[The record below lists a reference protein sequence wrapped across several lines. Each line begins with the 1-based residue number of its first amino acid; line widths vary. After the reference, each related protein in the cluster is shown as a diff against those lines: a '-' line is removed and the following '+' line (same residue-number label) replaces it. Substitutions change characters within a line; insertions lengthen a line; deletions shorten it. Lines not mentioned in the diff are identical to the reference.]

1 MFSEISELMTQSLI
15 NNQII
20 QSDNRELYRYGIQQG
35 LTMILNL
42 ATTLLIGVLC
52 DMLWQSIVFHLAYI
66 PLRSYAG
73 GYHAKTPVRCY
84 LFSSAMM
91 FAILSVMRW
100 VTISNLICG
109 IMLLLSLVCVFL
121 LAPVADHNKPLDDT
135 EQNVYRHRARVIAV
149 SEVLIVLACLW
160 IHQEGVMR
168 CITWSMATLSAILIL
183 GWIKNRIL
191 AN

>member
-1 MFSEISELMTQSLI
+1 MFTEVSERLTQSLI
-15 NNQII
+15 TNQII

-52 DMLWQSIVFHLAYI
+52 GMLWQSIVFYMTYI

-84 LFSSAMM
+84 LFSIAMM
-91 FAILSVMRW
+91 FTILSAMRW
-100 VTISNLICG
+100 VSVTNLICS

-149 SEVLIVLACLW
+149 SEIIIAFACFFL
-160 IHQEGVMR
+160 HQESVMR
-168 CITWSMATLSAILIL
+168 CIALSMMCISIILIS
-183 GWIKNRIL
+183 GWIKNIL
-191 AN
+191 TE